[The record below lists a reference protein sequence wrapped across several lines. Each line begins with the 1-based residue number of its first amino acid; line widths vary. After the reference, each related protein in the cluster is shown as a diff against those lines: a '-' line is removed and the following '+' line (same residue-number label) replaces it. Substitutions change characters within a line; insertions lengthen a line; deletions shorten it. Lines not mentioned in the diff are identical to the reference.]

1 MVDDPGRVLEIR
13 SKVFQTNSGG
23 GLQARDLRI
32 GLPQRGIL
40 RSADFEDCR
49 REHAEVFVLDP
60 LRDHRW
66 SEFIERHPDASIFH
80 STGWLEALRRTY
92 GYEPLVVTTS
102 GRNEPLSNGIVLCKV
117 RSWATGDRLISLPFS
132 DHCDPLIDDRRGL
145 EALIAFLKAE
155 VERGHCRYLEMRP
168 VTGVSSGI
176 SQSMHLE
183 KDEAYCI
190 HQLDLRPSLDELYHK
205 FHKSCV
211 QRKIRKAKREE
222 LLYEDGRSEELLS
235 KFYKLLLQ
243 TRRRH
248 QLPPQSMAWFRNLA
262 DCLGERLKVR
272 VVSKDGRPI
281 ASIITTHFRDTG
293 VYKYG
298 CSDARYHNLGGM
310 LLLMWH
316 AIQDAKASGAR
327 CFDLGRSKQENRGLV
342 TFKEHWGSTKISLPY
357 RRYPAGIKTDVHS
370 GWKLWLVQ
378 KSCAYLSDPLLGI
391 VGTVLY
397 KHVG

>member
-1 MVDDPGRVLEIR
+1 MTAIPNLAVEHYRRVP
-13 SKVFQTNSGG
+13 
-23 GLQARDLRI
+23 A
-32 GLPQRGIL
+32 
-40 RSADFEDCR
+40 A
-49 REHAEVFVLDP
+49 VFVLDP
-60 LRDHRW
+60 LRDPRW

-102 GRNEPLSNGIVLCKV
+102 GRNEPLLNGIVLCGV
-117 RSWATGDRLISLPFS
+117 RSWATGCRLVSLPFS
-132 DHCDPLIDDRRGL
+132 DHCDPLVDDTRDL

-155 VERGHCRYLEMRP
+155 VERGRYRYLEMRP
-168 VTGVSSGI
+168 LRGGNSGI
-176 SQSMHLE
+176 PQRMHLE

-190 HQLDLRPSLDELYHK
+190 HQLDLSPSLDELYHK

-211 QRKIRKAKREE
+211 QRKIRKAEQE
-222 LLYEDGRSEELLS
+222 GLLYEDGRSEELLS
-235 KFYKLLLQ
+235 KFYKLLLR

-281 ASIITTHFRDTG
+281 AGIITTHFRDTD

-298 CSDARYHNLGGM
+298 CSDACYHNLGGM
-310 LLLMWH
+310 FLLMWH

-327 CFDLGRSKQENRGLV
+327 CFDFGRSSQENKGLV
-342 TFKEHWGSTKISLPY
+342 TFKEHWGSTKIPLPY
-357 RRYPAGIKTDVHS
+357 HRYPAGINTDAQS
-370 GWKLWLVQ
+370 AWKLWLIQ
-378 KSCAYLSDPLLGI
+378 KTCAYLPDPLLETLGA
-391 VGTVLY
+391 VLY